1 MPRVEPRSAGAEAML
16 AAGADIILPIITDL
30 PIPDRRSA
38 KTGRFRV
45 DLS

>member
-1 MPRVEPRSAGAEAML
+1 ML